1 VAVKVG
7 PIIIRTNRTKVA
19 HDLRRIVE
27 AAKLIQVSTGTLP
40 GSLQELVNPK
50 DQDGHELAGLEET
63 PLDPWNHPYLYEVRD
78 GSPVAICLG
87 RNGQAGGEGEDAD
100 LEWPVPKE

>member
-1 VAVKVG
+1 MG